1 VPLSHPAFS
10 RKGRLVSA
18 AALTAVFIAGP
29 MANAAQAAIQVPLG
43 TASAFS
49 VLAGSTV
56 TNTGPTTISRN
67 VGLAPGTAITGADE
81 MTVAGEYHVADAVAL
96 DAKNDLTTAYNQA
109 SSAVQEPVTTVATDL
124 GESTP
129 LVGGT
134 YETGGAMELKGQL
147 TLDAQGKADTVWVFR
162 TDSTLITATDS
173 SVSFINGGN
182 PCNVF
187 WQVGSSAT
195 LGVRTEFIGTI
206 MASTTITMDTGATLE
221 GRALASTG
229 AVNLHSNRIF
239 GSGCANEEQVTGGTD
254 APPTAAVTP
263 TATPTATPTTSG
275 SGGGGTTGGSGG
287 GGGTTTTSQIERTP
301 TGSVDT
307 GYAGPVSSSRPALLS
322 SGLTLL
328 TVFGVAALVAVRR
341 RRTM

>member
-1 VPLSHPAFS
+1 MPLSHPVFS
-10 RKGRLVSA
+10 PKGRLVPA
-18 AALTAVFIAGP
+18 AALTALFIAGP

-67 VGLAPGTAITGADE
+67 VGLAPGTAVTGADE

-109 SSAVQEPVTTVATDL
+109 SSAAQDPVTTVATDL
-124 GESTP
+124 GETT

-134 YETGGAMELKGQL
+134 YDTGGAMAVNGQL
-147 TLDAQGKADTVWVFR
+147 TLDAQDNPDTVWVFR
-162 TDSTLITATDS
+162 TDSTLITGTDS
-173 SVSFINGGN
+173 SVIFTNGGN

-187 WQVGSSAT
+187 WRVGSSAT

-206 MASTTITMDTGATLE
+206 LASTTITMDTGATLE

-254 APPTAAVTP
+254 APPAAAVTP

-275 SGGGGTTGGSGG
+275 SGGGGGTTGGSGG

-307 GYAGPVSSSRPALLS
+307 GYAGPVSSSRPALLTS
-322 SGLTLL
+322 ALTLL
-328 TVFGVAALVAVRR
+328 TVLGAAALVAVRR